1 MKRFF
6 FLLCALALLWG
17 VGMFLPA
24 EPPLPAPEAAPAPE
38 REPGPVTVTLVAAGD
53 NLIHDVLYEQAKTG
67 SGYDFC
73 PLYRHIRPLI
83 EEADLALINQET
95 PMAGSF
101 PPSGYPR
108 FNSPVELAQGLAQSG
123 FDVLSLA
130 NNHML
135 DMGPEGLGETIGLVR
150 ETPGLSVTGAF
161 LPGEEAAPLL
171 LEKNGIT
178 FAILGFTSYTNLGG
192 GADSGGGMVP
202 LLRDDE
208 RLRALMARARKR
220 ADVVVVY
227 THWGQEDS
235 FAVTTSQRDSAR
247 LLAREGADIILG
259 SHPHVVQSAEALAA
273 PDGRQ
278 AWVLYSLGN
287 LVSAQRKGQ
296 NLVGLL
302 PRFTIRKGA
311 DGRVEIDPPALTP
324 VVTYY
329 GPHFRDLA
337 VYPLK
342 QYTPDLAAGHGVRA
356 FGEELSPETVRAIL
370 RENGITQ

>member
-6 FLLCALALLWG
+6 FLLCALALLWAG
-17 VGMFLPA
+17 SVFLPA
-24 EPPLPAPEAAPAPE
+24 EPPLPEPEVPAAPEP
-38 REPGPVTVTLVAAGD
+38 EPGPAVVTLAAAGD
-53 NLIHDVLYEQAKTG
+53 DLIHDVLYEQAKTG
-67 SGYDFC
+67 DGYDFR

-83 EEADLALINQET
+83 EGADLALINQET
-95 PMAGSF
+95 PMAKSF
-101 PPSGYPR
+101 PPSGYPL
-108 FNSPVELAQGLAQSG
+108 FNSPVELAQGLVQSG

-135 DMGPEGLGETIGLVR
+135 DMGPVGLEETIGLVHK
-150 ETPGLSVTGAF
+150 TPGLSVTGAF

-171 LEKNGIT
+171 IEKNGIT
-178 FAILGFTSYTNLGG
+178 LAVLGFTAYTNLGG

-202 LLRDDE
+202 LLRDDQ
-208 RLRALMARARKR
+208 RLRALMAQARER
-220 ADVVVVY
+220 ADAVVVY

-235 FAVTTSQRDSAR
+235 FAVTASQRESAQ
-247 LLAREGADIILG
+247 LLVREGADIILG

-287 LVSAQRKGQ
+287 LVSAQRKAQ

-302 PRFTIRKGA
+302 PRFTIRKWP

-337 VYPLK
+337 VYPFS